1 MYENRIK
8 HLEEAHRALDKQID
22 NLEKNGLFED
32 LKLEELK
39 KQRLRLKDDIV
50 ILKHKHEAVM
60 QEAQAEQEARRNGLE
75 L

>member
-1 MYENRIK
+1 MYDNRIK

-22 NLEKNGLFED
+22 TVEKNGLFED

-50 ILKHKHEAVM
+50 ILKHK
-60 QEAQAEQEARRNGLE
+60 QLE
-75 L
+75 NKNDTAS

>member
-8 HLEEAHRALDKQID
+8 HLEEAHRALDKQVD

-39 KQRLRLKDDIV
+39 KQRLFLKDEIA
-50 ILKHKHEAVM
+50 ILKRKQDIHNED
-60 QEAQAEQEARRNGLE
+60 ND
-75 L
+75 

>member
-1 MYENRIK
+1 MYEQRIK

-39 KQRLRLKDDIV
+39 KQRLLLKDEIV
-50 ILKHKHEAVM
+50 ILKHKQTKEI
-60 QEAQAEQEARRNGLE
+60 ND
-75 L
+75 